1 MSQGNIPI
9 PDGPPPG
16 ARNRALIGLG
26 FAAVIAVTA
35 FVMLSRAADVG
46 VARVGRID
54 TARARCDSLMRGAV
68 SALDT
73 ARIDRTPLAD
83 TIDPGSD
90 DPLARCGDLRRNR
103 TSPAAPNAGEGS
115 REMPQR
121 LTPGALTR
129 PPSRP

>member
-46 VARVGRID
+46 VARVARID
-54 TARARCDSLMRGAV
+54 RQRAQCDSLMLGAA
-68 SALDT
+68 SATDT

-83 TIDPGSD
+83 TIDAGSD
-90 DPLARCGDLRRNR
+90 DPLARCGDLRRDR
-103 TSPAAPNAGEGS
+103 TSPASPGAGQGN

-121 LTPGALTR
+121 LTPEQLTR
-129 PPSRP
+129 PPARP